1 MAFRSILHFRFLSSV
16 LAFVRSGVT
25 ASICVS
31 AGRRL
36 HRKMFER
43 VVNSPIR
50 FFDTNSSGRILNRFS
65 KDTGNM
71 DDMVPI
77 TFFDFS
83 CLLALSVGNTVYA
96 AVIVPWVLLPIVPLV
111 VMLVLIRYFRL
122 MGGRKKGGMGRAG
135 KIMLRGG
142 RW

>member
-16 LAFVRSGVT
+16 LAFVRAGVT

-77 TFFDFS
+77 TFYDFS
-83 CLLALSVGNTVYA
+83 YLLALSIGNTVYA
-96 AVIVPWVLLPIVPLV
+96 AVIVPWVLIPIVPLL

-122 MGGRKKGGMGRAG
+122 EGRAE
-135 KIMLRGG
+135 KEEWAEQG
-142 RW
+142 R